1 MTASPPLA
9 SSAPKRVAIF
19 CGSRHGRRP
28 AYARAAVAVGTELAA
43 RGIGV
48 VYGGGN
54 VGLMGV
60 LADAALAGGG
70 DVIGVIPESLMAKE
84 LGHGGVT
91 QLHVVTSMHERKA
104 LMADLSDAFLAL
116 PGGFGTYEEILEI
129 TTWAQLGLHAKPFGL
144 LDIEGF
150 YQPLLAQFERAVDDG
165 FIEPA
170 QRELLL
176 VEQNA
181 ETMVERLLTHRPQHF
196 DRWLERSER

>member
-1 MTASPPLA
+1 M
-9 SSAPKRVAIF
+9 
-19 CGSRHGRRP
+19 
-28 AYARAAVAVGTELAA
+28 GTELAA